1 MKVYGIFHGGCN
13 YSQNIT
19 NRSVE
24 EFSSIKQARD
34 IFESRADF
42 DPYYP
47 CVDESAEM
55 QLFFSDPR
63 NDEDE
68 TDDESLIDPGYPDRV
83 LSLGPRGGVH
93 ISRC

>member
-13 YSQNIT
+13 YSKTIT

-24 EFSSIKQARD
+24 EFSSIKHARD
-34 IFESRADF
+34 IFGSRADF

-55 QLFFSDPR
+55 HLFFSDPR
-63 NDEDE
+63 NDEDS
-68 TDDESLIDPGYPDRV
+68 DDSLIDPGYPDRV

-93 ISRC
+93 ISRY

>member
-1 MKVYGIFHGGCN
+1 MKVYGIFYGGCN
-13 YSQNIT
+13 YSQTIT

-47 CVDESAEM
+47 CVDEESAEM

-63 NDEDE
+63 NDED
-68 TDDESLIDPGYPDRV
+68 DDSLIDPGYPDRV
-83 LSLGPRGGVH
+83 LSMGPRGGVH